1 MATGS
6 ELKQCQ
12 RRKKPL
18 HLSPTKNQS
27 IKTFHC
33 YTLTQPP
40 LAQSFH
46 TASSKITSGSH
57 YPRIFSFSQPILQP
71 SCDFGRKKKGAE
83 WKEGGCSGTEDY
95 DDDGYKYRYI
105 HTRVCIYIY
114 IYIRK
119 QRGRC
124 CGTAQDAK
132 SAHTAAW
139 VSAGLG
145 ATEPLRGSTIRC
157 RAAAARGRS
166 GAQSAETR
174 ERVGYD
180 IPRGLRI

>member
-71 SCDFGRKKKGAE
+71 SCDFGRKKKE
-83 WKEGGCSGTEDY
+83 QSGRKAAAAAPKTTTTTAISIDI
-95 DDDGYKYRYI
+95 YI
-105 HTRVCIYIY
+105 HVCVC